1 MSFVACVQTCD
12 RASIVRCA
20 NPGPRSGPYAVYLP
34 QMRRAHLGTNHHHPV
49 PPKAALAAVI
59 LLVVCACGPR
69 TPPPSTEFLV
79 SAGDSTYWVRTD
91 TTGVR
96 VRGSP
101 ILLARYGG
109 QFYEVYVT
117 DADRS
122 FTDAMFVGQRIHRRE
137 LVTGDS
143 TLVFEDSV
151 VPAMARSYAGA
162 HPGARRLGPD
172 DEGADDPGTS
182 TTAEV
187 TILDVHGPY
196 LSYDHHVD
204 VEGTGSP

>member
-1 MSFVACVQTCD
+1 
-12 RASIVRCA
+12 
-20 NPGPRSGPYAVYLP
+20 
-34 QMRRAHLGTNHHHPV
+34 MRHPT
-49 PPKAALAAVI
+49 KAALAAVVP
-59 LLVVCACGPR
+59 LVVCACGPAV
-69 TPPPSTEFLV
+69 PPPSAEFLV

-117 DADRS
+117 DDDRS
-122 FTDAMFVGQRIHRRE
+122 FADASFVGQRIYRRD

-151 VPAMARSYAGA
+151 VPGMARSYAA
-162 HPGARRLGPD
+162 TNPRARPLSPD
-172 DEGADDPGTS
+172 DEAADEPASS

-187 TILDVHGPY
+187 TVLDVHGPF
-196 LSYDHHVD
+196 LSYDYHID
-204 VEGTGSP
+204 VESA